1 VNLLALLG
9 FLIGDRTAIH
19 TVARCR
25 GALWVGAVFV
35 LAAGLARNYD
45 SRDLLHEGW
54 YVLVPLAAS
63 TVLASVLFAL
73 LRLGM
78 RAREPYPG
86 WGRAYRS
93 FLGLFWMTAPL
104 ALMYAIPYDR
114 MMSAEG
120 AIRAKLWTLLVVS
133 VWRVLLMSRVVS
145 IVFGIGAP
153 AAFWVIMLLG
163 DGVVLGA
170 LAVMKLP
177 LIQFMGG
184 IRQTAAEQVLASTRL
199 TVTFL
204 GFVSLPVWAI
214 GALVVVGSRRM
225 AWKVEPPAGGTSG
238 GVSRGV
244 VLAAAA
250 AVLVWVVFL
259 PFTQPTQ
266 VLRWRTERELKL
278 GHVAE
283 GIAMLSAHLP
293 QDYPRHWDPPPR
305 PGYGEDEPPLLDVVQ
320 VIVERGAAEWV
331 RRIYVEKLADRYLY
345 GLELLYT
352 PDADW
357 ARLGFLLKQLPEGE
371 ALREEYTYQS
381 ERRSQWR
388 TAHAAG
394 TTTSTAVPA
403 SSAP

>member
-1 VNLLALLG
+1 VNVQTLLTY
-9 FLIGDRTAIH
+9 LIGDRTAIH

-25 GALWVGAVFV
+25 GALWVGAALV

-45 SRDLLHEGW
+45 SRDLVHEGW

-63 TVLASVLFAL
+63 IVLASALFAL

-86 WGRAYRS
+86 WGQAYRS

-104 ALMYAIPYDR
+104 ALVYAIPFDR

-145 IVFGIGAP
+145 IVFGIAAA

-170 LAVMKLP
+170 LAVAKLP

-184 IRQTAAEQVLASTRL
+184 IRQTAAEQVLAGTRL

-214 GALVVVGSRRM
+214 GALIVIGSRRM
-225 AWKVEPPAGGTSG
+225 TWKVEATDGGTGG
-238 GVSRGV
+238 GVSKGI

-250 AVLVWVVFL
+250 AVLVWVPFL
-259 PFTQPTQ
+259 PFTQPAQ
-266 VLRWRTERELKL
+266 ALRWRTERELKL
-278 GHVAE
+278 GHVAQ
-283 GIAMLSAHLP
+283 GIAMLSAHRP
-293 QDYPRHWDPPPR
+293 EDYPRHWDPPPR
-305 PGYGEDEPPLLDVVQ
+305 PGYGDDEPPLLDVVQ
-320 VIVERGAAEWV
+320 MIVERGAAQWV
-331 RRIYVEKLADRYLY
+331 RRIYVEKLAARYLY
-345 GLELLYT
+345 GFEPLNT
-352 PDADW
+352 PDSDW
-357 ARLGFLLKQLPEGE
+357 AQLDHLLKLGE
-371 ALREEYTYQS
+371 DAALHEQYESQS
-381 ERRSQWR
+381 EWRSQWR
-388 TAHAAG
+388 SDHAAG
-394 TTTSTAVPA
+394 TTTSTAVPP
-403 SSAP
+403 SSPP